1 MKQYFG
7 FRYFSSDNTTTGK
20 PHKQSGNVSI
30 AGECVIF
37 NSKQQLEEWLSQE
50 KLGTSSES
58 GGGKRIKS
66 SRADLRSKCL
76 GLTMANFNRMLL
88 RNTVAE
94 GTEKE
99 PTAPTNKPA

>member
-7 FRYFSSDNTTTGK
+7 FRYFSSDKTTAGK

-30 AGECVIF
+30 AGECIVF
-37 NSKQQLEEWLSQE
+37 NSKQQLEEWLNQE
-50 KLGTSSES
+50 NLSIPSDS

-66 SRADLRSKCL
+66 SRADLRNKCL

-88 RNTVAE
+88 RNTV
-94 GTEKE
+94 TEDTE
-99 PTAPTNKPA
+99 QPSTAATNKPV

>member
-7 FRYFSSDNTTTGK
+7 FRYFSNDKTTAGK

-30 AGECVIF
+30 AGECIVF
-37 NSKQQLEEWLSQE
+37 NNKKQLEEWLSQE
-50 KLGTSSES
+50 KLDTPSES

-76 GLTMANFNRMLL
+76 GLTMSNFNRMLL
-88 RNTVAE
+88 LNTV
-94 GTEKE
+94 TEDVKKE
-99 PTAPTNKPA
+99 PTTPTNKPA

>member
-7 FRYFSSDNTTTGK
+7 FRYFGSDKTTIGK

-30 AGECVIF
+30 AGECIVF
-37 NSKQQLEEWLSQE
+37 NSKQQLEEWLNQE
-50 KLGTSSES
+50 DLSTPSES

-66 SRADLRSKCL
+66 SRADLRNKCL

-88 RNTVAE
+88 RNTVAKD
-94 GTEKE
+94 TEK
-99 PTAPTNKPA
+99 PPATSTSKPV